1 MIFLVMI
8 QTILTQV
15 QFVAQLYTKIFG
27 GMFCNGAGI
36 FIVGLFTLA
45 GLAFW
50 AKAKLES

>member
-8 QTILTQV
+8 ETLHLTV
-15 QFVAQLYTKIFG
+15 QLFSKIFSG
-27 GMFCNGAGI
+27 FFLNGPSLL
-36 FIVGLFTLA
+36 IVGLFTLA